1 MDQISYQHES
11 LANGRWAE
19 MSFAEQMG
27 NVGSEISRAVRWQA
41 KGKRERME
49 QCVFRALELLD
60 LTIDAT
66 GRSEVSKLKELCRA
80 REEVCGYFLGDNE
93 FRSTPEQIMKYYD
106 AFALAAQCRQHNK
119 AVFP

>member
-11 LANGRWAE
+11 LAAGRWAE

-27 NVGSEISRAVRWQA
+27 NVGSEVSRAVRWQS

-66 GRSEVSKLKELCRA
+66 DKSAFPKLKELCRA
-80 REEVCGYFLGDNE
+80 REELCDFFLGNNE
-93 FRSTPEQIMKYYD
+93 LNSVPERIMKYYD
-106 AFALAAQCRQHNK
+106 AFALAAQCRQHN
-119 AVFP
+119 ARN

>member
-19 MSFAEQMG
+19 LSFAEQMG
-27 NVGSEISRAVRWQA
+27 NVGSEISRAVRWQS

-66 GRSEVSKLKELCRA
+66 DRSAVPKLKELCRA
-80 REEVCGYFLGDNE
+80 REEVCDFFLGGNE
-93 FRSTPEQIMKYYD
+93 MQSDPEQIMKYYD
-106 AFALAAQCRQHNK
+106 AFAIAARNRQHNES
-119 AVFP
+119 AGN